1 MPKFLTLAEVLNFH
15 EDLLHSFGGGP
26 GIRDLSLLESA
37 MAMPESGSDDVFFH
51 EFPFEMA
58 AAYAFHIVK
67 NHAFVDGNKRT
78 GLAAALVFLEI
89 NKYSVKGGEK
99 ELEIATRRLASGTME
114 KKDFAEVL
122 EKAYKKF
129 QTGTKKGR

>member
-1 MPKFLTLAEVLNFH
+1 MPEFLTLSEVLDFH
-15 EDLLHSFGGGP
+15 EDLLHSFGGSP

-51 EFPFEMA
+51 EFPFEMV

-78 GLAAALVFLEI
+78 GFAAALVFLEF
-89 NKYSVKGGEK
+89 NGYSVRGGEK
-99 ELEIATRRLASGTME
+99 ELEIATRQLASGALD

-129 QTGTKKGR
+129 QSGTKKSR